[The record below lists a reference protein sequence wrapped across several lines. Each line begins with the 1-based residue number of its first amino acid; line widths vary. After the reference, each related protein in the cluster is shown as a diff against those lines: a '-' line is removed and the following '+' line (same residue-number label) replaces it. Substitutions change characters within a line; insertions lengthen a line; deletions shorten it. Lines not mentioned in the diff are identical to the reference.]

1 MPNPLIL
8 AAVQMYNQIYLV
20 EDSITA
26 AQNNWQRCV
35 LASSLGARLGLN
47 FDAVKKEVDGFDPEK
62 DIPKTKQNEV
72 FRIVKDFLKAVKEP
86 PSWFAQWKDT
96 RAEAM
101 KTKLEGA
108 LKNAEGE
115 GEGNTTDGAAAEEK
129 LEEETT
135 GDDAA
140 AASAAA
146 VAVEGR
152 VAANAEFK
160 VGDVVMGVATKAKEK
175 WAQKCS
181 IIEILSKHYKVKML
195 EGDATGDIH
204 KFLKTCVKAIP
215 APVAPAPAEAAPPA
229 PLAAAPAEAAPA
241 EAAPAADAADSEMR
255 DVQELF
261 D

>member
-1 MPNPLIL
+1 
-8 AAVQMYNQIYLV
+8 MYNQIYLV
-20 EDSITA
+20 DDSITA

-47 FDAVKKEVDGFDPEK
+47 FDAVKEEVDGFDPEK

-72 FRIVKDFLKAVKEP
+72 YKIVKEFLKAVKEP

-96 RAEAM
+96 RAVEM
-101 KTKLEGA
+101 KTKLGGA

-129 LEEETT
+129 PEEETT

-140 AASAAA
+140 AASADNQAEAA

-152 VAANAEFK
+152 AADNAEFK

-181 IIEILSKHYKVKML
+181 IIEILSRHYKVKML
-195 EGDATGDIH
+195 EGEATGDIH

-241 EAAPAADAADSEMR
+241 EAAPAEAAPAADAADSEMR
-255 DVQELF
+255 DVEELF